1 MIASNIGHGT
11 TAAISARNTSRFV
24 RFFLLAKS
32 SDAKLNCASMPCSS
46 NQRSQFAMFRTVD
59 QRFPRSDHRALLSE
73 GGSAGRP
80 TAVPDRRDVA
90 HLLLAAMVLPVR
102 SG

>member
-46 NQRSQFAMFRTVD
+46 NQRSQFAIFRTVD
-59 QRFPRSDHRALLSE
+59 QGFLSSLCLLAWKGQVTAAPQEVEGPASVRPSKGLSE
-73 GGSAGRP
+73 KAW
-80 TAVPDRRDVA
+80 
-90 HLLLAAMVLPVR
+90 
-102 SG
+102 